1 VLAAS
6 TYPFE
11 IAEATQWVQDH
22 PKWKPSKLM
31 NEAKKQN
38 WDPSIQ
44 GLVAFPQV
52 LALLSQGVSWTTS
65 LGNAFLAQQAD
76 VMQAVQHAGA
86 GASHRKASIHP
97 AGNGNNAKSGW
108 AKRSQNRTGQ
118 PR

>member
-1 VLAAS
+1 MSYIATKRLGAGVAISGFLFVRVILGQYSPEPPVATHAGPAALLSGQQLDNLVAPIALYPDPLLGEVLAAS

-11 IAEATQWVQDH
+11 IAEAQQWVQDH

-52 LALLSQGVSWTTS
+52 
-65 LGNAFLAQQAD
+65 
-76 VMQAVQHAGA
+76 
-86 GASHRKASIHP
+86 
-97 AGNGNNAKSGW
+97 
-108 AKRSQNRTGQ
+108 
-118 PR
+118 